1 MAERIDYGRALS
13 LTLRARVIDSAHRM
27 LGCATGHLMKHFIGV
42 AVLVA
47 LALAVRFWVFR
58 PLALD
63 IHIHDTYYVMPPLR
77 IIGFWLLMGIAAE
90 WFVIAWKSGR
100 V

>member
-1 MAERIDYGRALS
+1 
-13 LTLRARVIDSAHRM
+13 
-27 LGCATGHLMKHFIGV
+27 MKHFIGV

-47 LALAVRFWVFR
+47 FALAVRFWVFQ

-77 IIGFWLLMGIAAE
+77 IIGFWLLMGIAAA
-90 WFVIAWKSGR
+90 WFIIAWKSGR

>member
-1 MAERIDYGRALS
+1 
-13 LTLRARVIDSAHRM
+13 M
-27 LGCATGHLMKHFIGV
+27 LGCETGRLMKHFIGV

-47 LALAVRFWVFR
+47 LALAVRFWAFQ

-63 IHIHDTYYVMPPLR
+63 LHIHDTYYVIPLR
-77 IIGFWLLMGIAAE
+77 IVGFWLLMGIAEA
-90 WFVIAWKSGR
+90 WWKSGR

>member
-1 MAERIDYGRALS
+1 
-13 LTLRARVIDSAHRM
+13 VIDSAHSM
-27 LGCATGHLMKHFIGV
+27 LCCETGHFVKHFVGV

-47 LALAVRFWVFR
+47 LALAVRFGVFQ

-63 IHIHDTYYVMPPLR
+63 IHVHDTYYVMPPLR
-77 IIGFWLLMGIAAE
+77 IIGFWLLMGIAAV